1 WMDNT
6 DEYERLDQVPYS
18 LRLLYRASRD
28 GNKATK
34 FHQKCDNKGATIV
47 VAKIEGSETI
57 VGGYNPLYW
66 DSSNEYKNSSLSF
79 IFLIQDRNNS
89 DKGFTLGR
97 IIHDNDS
104 AIYNNSSYGPTF
116 GGGYDL
122 LCLFNKWSSNQN
134 SYNSYG
140 NIGLPS
146 EFKVSDWE
154 VFKVLKKS

>member
-18 LRLLYRASRD
+18 LQLLYRASRD

-47 VAKIEGSETI
+47 VAKIEGSEKL
-57 VGGYNPLYW
+57 VGGYN
-66 DSSNEYKNSSLSF
+66 SSCWNSSSKYENLADSF
-79 IFLIQDRNNS
+79 IFLIKDRNNS

-97 IIHDNDS
+97 INNNTS

-116 GGGYDL
+116 GGSHDL
-122 LCLFNKWSSNQN
+122 HCRFKSWSSNQ
-134 SYNSYG
+134 
-140 NIGLPS
+140 
-146 EFKVSDWE
+146 
-154 VFKVLKKS
+154 